1 MRSPFSSSQI
11 PLWSAF
17 AFMAL
22 LFSPSLVLANSPL
35 KLSQP
40 EVLIES
46 PTSVTIKWTT
56 DVAADSLVY
65 YGCGDGFG
73 KDTGV
78 RDPAGATSHSVAIS
92 GLLPCQAY
100 YFGVRSRA
108 IVAGKTVVPSPS
120 FSPTAIFSLPKAPP
134 TGIFDYYFHPEGP
147 HHVVQGYDLFIQLNA
162 GPISGNAGF
171 KNNSYKITVQN
182 LPPKTALH
190 WPDQEYNGPAPGAGV
205 RGTTYTANDTI
216 SFWAPLTT
224 QFELVTNQGGTTPP
238 GSYTINVT
246 ASTLLTDGSPGP
258 KKTVPWTV
266 VVDPVPVFAFGKPSS
281 YPPIPKLRDWQSN
294 MATYGAG
301 NWCNLLTRSGK
312 PCPPGFEQCSWYY
325 DGERVFYQIEDYTK
339 HKKWET
345 CAMNAQANYRDQ
357 YVMARPT
364 PGAIGGWRVFPDGI
378 YMNYLRTGD
387 PTSKAAVHALATKAA
402 GAALWTGHVPTYSIR
417 EATYMLTANRLDTKL
432 GNDRSRQMK
441 QMVSIVLGHID
452 QITSGPA
459 PSNETFMDGLAAEAL
474 IHYYEDG
481 HQDDAR
487 IPAAI
492 QKLADWLWDN
502 AWYQNKGAGFFCY
515 SAYQASIGMPQG
527 EGLRN
532 LNLLIAPMYAWL
544 FRTTGKS
551 KYQAEGDQIFASG
564 VDFAPEGTLGWS
576 GKNFMQQYR
585 WSFDFVE
592 WRSNH

>member
-1 MRSPFSSSQI
+1 MRSPSGFSQI
-11 PLWSAF
+11 PLWPALTF
-17 AFMAL
+17 LAL
-22 LFSPSLVLANSPL
+22 LFLPSLVLANGLL

-56 DVAADSLVY
+56 DVTTDSLVY
-65 YGCGDGFG
+65 YGGDEFG
-73 KDTGV
+73 RDSGV
-78 RDPAGATSHSVAIS
+78 RDRAGATNHSATLS
-92 GLLPCQAY
+92 GLLPGQQY

-108 IVAGKTVVPSPS
+108 IVAGKTVVPSPT
-120 FSPTAIFSLPKAPP
+120 FSPRAVFTLPRAPSTGSL
-134 TGIFDYYFHPEGP
+134 DYYVSPEGP

-162 GPISGNAGF
+162 GFLSGTASF

-182 LPPKTALH
+182 LPPKTAIH
-190 WPDQEYNGPAPGAGV
+190 WPDQEYNGPAPGAGA

-216 SFWAPLTT
+216 NFWGPGAT

-238 GSYTINVT
+238 GSYTLNNT
-246 ASTLLTDGSPGP
+246 TTTLQTDGSPGP

-266 VVDPVPVFAFGKPSS
+266 VVDPVPAFAFGKPSS

-294 MATYGAG
+294 MTTYGAG

-325 DGERVFYQIEDYTK
+325 DGERVFYQIADYTK
-339 HKKWET
+339 QKKWET
-345 CAMNAQANYRDQ
+345 CALNAQANYRDQ
-357 YVMARPT
+357 YVMARPK

-387 PTSKAAVHALATKAA
+387 ATSKAAVHALATNAA
-402 GAALWTGHVPTYSIR
+402 GATLWTWHVPTGSIR

-432 GNDRSRQMK
+432 GNDRSRQTK
-441 QMVSIVLGHID
+441 QMVSVVLGQID
-452 QITSGPA
+452 QITSGQAALNQP
-459 PSNETFMDGLAAEAL
+459 FMDGLAAEAL

-481 HQDDAR
+481 HQDDVR

-492 QKLADWLWDN
+492 QKLADWLWAN
-502 AWYQNKGAGFFCY
+502 AWYPNRGAGFFY
-515 SAYQASIGMPQG
+515 YNAYQASIGMPQN
-527 EGLRN
+527 EGMRN
-532 LNLLIAPMYAWL
+532 LNLMIAPMYAWL
-544 FRTTGKS
+544 FKTTGNA
-551 KYQAEGDQIFASG
+551 KYQSEGDQIFASG
-564 VDFAPEGTLGWS
+564 VEFDPAGTLGWS

-585 WSFDFVE
+585 WSFDYVQ
-592 WRSNH
+592 WRSTR